1 MKKRAILFS
10 FFALAL
16 IMFSG
21 PTFAD
26 SVDKATDAMQ
36 EGSNMMDK
44 ADENMD
50 KGQKMMDQGKEMM
63 SMEDA
68 QAMEGTI
75 TCVQADQ
82 GGQLQGLT
90 TFEECTGTLV
100 VVTADKSVAVVA
112 PKAQSKAMKGG
123 KQTVAGVLDGH
134 TRGYVLASS
143 LALDDKGA
151 TQTVSGAL
159 VCLLPNYEEG
169 TVKPVVA
176 TAPCSE
182 KDQHLHVV
190 HTDDGQVYALHGTK
204 EAIKNLENSTNR
216 DNVELQGQVQ
226 GEQGA
231 WVLYVN

>member
-1 MKKRAILFS
+1 MKKGAILFL
-10 FFALAL
+10 FVALAL
-16 IMFSG
+16 VIFSG

-36 EGSNMMDK
+36 DGSDMMDK
-44 ADENMD
+44 AQDKMD

-68 QAMEGTI
+68 QTTKGTI
-75 TCVQADQ
+75 TCIQADQ
-82 GGQLQGLT
+82 GGQLQSLT
-90 TFEECTGTLV
+90 TFDECTGTLV
-100 VVTADKSVAVVA
+100 VVTADKAAAVAA
-112 PKAQSKAMKGG
+112 PSAQSKAMKGG
-123 KQTVAGVLDGH
+123 KQTVSGVLEGH

-143 LALDDKGA
+143 SALDDKA
-151 TQTVSGAL
+151 QTQTVSGAL
-159 VCLLPNYEEG
+159 VCLLPNYEDG

-176 TAPCSE
+176 TAPCGE

-190 HTDDGQVYALHGTK
+190 HTNDGQVYALHGTE
-204 EAIKNLENSTNR
+204 EAIQNLENSTQR
-216 DNVELQGQVQ
+216 DNIELQGQIQ